1 MEIIP
6 YHTNWPR
13 YTYIDEYNMGEVNEI
28 SLTIAKLFYQR
39 VKDILPTIK
48 NEPELFRLYFRTLDE
63 YSKEKE
69 DENTP
74 EQKELLLQG
83 INNFDEVLVALASE
97 KGLKLLKIYRDI
109 IPSIYDPP
117 RLLGIKGIIWR
128 GNLE

>member
-1 MEIIP
+1 MEIVP
-6 YHTNWPR
+6 YQTNWPR

-28 SLTIAKLFYQR
+28 SLTMAKMFYQR

-48 NEPELFRLYFRTLDE
+48 NETELFRLYFRTLDE

-69 DENTP
+69 HENTP

-83 INNFDEVLVALASE
+83 INNFDAVLVALASE